1 MKNDKINGLEWLC
14 MTPIKRSVVALSFVF
29 ALNCSSYD
37 SDTYGVDGVITNVTN
52 NCYEVTS
59 TDILASLPWFWSIP
73 RGAVQ
78 KYCCKPG
85 YKLNTSG
92 FNLVGAKFK
101 LEFGQKIRAKNF
113 KGDGSITYSGGS
125 WNFIYGT
132 CI

>member
-59 TDILASLPWFWSIP
+59 TDILASLP
-73 RGAVQ
+73 
-78 KYCCKPG
+78 
-85 YKLNTSG
+85 
-92 FNLVGAKFK
+92 
-101 LEFGQKIRAKNF
+101 
-113 KGDGSITYSGGS
+113 
-125 WNFIYGT
+125 
-132 CI
+132 